1 MKQGAV
7 AVLSA
12 LLLMTTACAQK
23 PTDPEALKVYEENND
38 PLEPMNRAI
47 WEFNMTL
54 DRWVLKPVVKGY
66 RAVTPQPV
74 RTAVSNVY
82 TNIRQPVHLGN
93 ALLQGEGKQAWEI
106 TKRFTINTLFGFF
119 GAFDTAGKMDIPVH
133 RNDFGQTLATW
144 GWQESEPYLVLPI
157 LGPSNPR
164 DAIGTGADL
173 LASPAAWAFRAEPL
187 YGYGVGAGGVV
198 EAREATMDFTDS
210 IERDSTDFYATTRS
224 MIRQNRQRKIS
235 TGQSIQ
241 PDEKPDYDFDF
252 EFEDE
257 E

>member
-1 MKQGAV
+1 MKKTGCALAIV
-7 AVLSA
+7 
-12 LLLMTTACAQK
+12 LLLTSGCATK
-23 PTDPEALKVYEENND
+23 PCDPEALKVYEENND

-54 DRWVLKPVVKGY
+54 DRWVLKPVAKGY

-74 RTAVSNVY
+74 RTGVSNVY
-82 TNIRQPVHLGN
+82 TNIRQPVHLVN
-93 ALLQGEGKQAWEI
+93 AVLQGEGTQAWEI

-119 GAFDTAGKMDIPVH
+119 GVFDTAGDMGIPVH
-133 RNDFGQTLATW
+133 RNDFGQTLASW
-144 GWQESEPYLVLPI
+144 GWKESEPYLVLPFF
-157 LGPSNPR
+157 GPSNPR

-173 LASPAAWAFRAEPL
+173 LMSPTAWAFRDEFAT
-187 YGYGVGAGGVV
+187 GVAVSAGGMV
-198 EAREATMDFTDS
+198 EAREASMDFTDS

-224 MIRQNRQRKIS
+224 MSRQNRQRKIN

-241 PDEKPDYDFDF
+241 ELKPDYDFDF

-257 E
+257 